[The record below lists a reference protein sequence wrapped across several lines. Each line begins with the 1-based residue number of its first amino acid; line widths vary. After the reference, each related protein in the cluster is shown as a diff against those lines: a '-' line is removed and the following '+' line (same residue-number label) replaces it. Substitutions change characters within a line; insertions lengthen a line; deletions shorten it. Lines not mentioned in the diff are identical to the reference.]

1 MACNRVDPG
10 ISSYQCGNE
19 RPRSFVLRRRERLP
33 IGAFEFDAHGEIVA
47 ALPPFPPGEAGMP
60 GTALRRNEFDRFAV
74 APDEVVC
81 RHAQPLERCKGGMSG
96 RIEGVGE
103 EPLDRI
109 AAEDFRRQADRV
121 QYHQANHRPRRTI
134 VAVG

>member
-1 MACNRVDPG
+1 
-10 ISSYQCGNE
+10 
-19 RPRSFVLRRRERLP
+19 
-33 IGAFEFDAHGEIVA
+33 
-47 ALPPFPPGEAGMP
+47 MP
-60 GTALRRNEFDRFAV
+60 GTAIRRNEFDRFAV

-81 RHAQPLERCKGGMSG
+81 RHAQPLERGKGGMTG
-96 RIEGVGE
+96 RIERVGE

-121 QYHQANHRPRRTI
+121 QHHQADRHARRAI